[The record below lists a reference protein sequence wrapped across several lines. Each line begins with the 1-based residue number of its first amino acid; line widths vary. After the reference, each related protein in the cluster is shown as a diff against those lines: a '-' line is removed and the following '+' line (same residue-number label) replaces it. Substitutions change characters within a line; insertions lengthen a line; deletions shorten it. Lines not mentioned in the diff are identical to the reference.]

1 MSNFYAQYRSI
12 EPYLKTRDEATRK
25 PGSQPYLQSVEDRA
39 KLVSGWLAFFSW
51 TEGKALFSVSCTVS
65 GWCALF
71 SRMEGKALFFNAIYS
86 QWLACLVQLDGRQ
99 SSFFQCHV
107 HHTVSKKTWT
117 CLNLRSVSK
126 PNRMKR
132 EYLQVKEKRA
142 VLVDEDGLPDCR
154 TCKCCCVDRMGCI
167 CVVLTGWA
175 VFVLCVDSMDC
186 ICVAVLT
193 VWTVFVLLC

>member
-1 MSNFYAQYRSI
+1 MH
-12 EPYLKTRDEATRK
+12 
-25 PGSQPYLQSVEDRA
+25 
-39 KLVSGWLAFFSW
+39 
-51 TEGKALFSVSCTVS
+51 
-65 GWCALF
+65 
-71 SRMEGKALFFNAIYS
+71 S
-86 QWLACLVQLDGRQ
+86 QWLVCLVQQDGRQ
-99 SSFFQCHV
+99 SSFFQCHLQSV
-107 HHTVSKKTWT
+107 VGLPCSAGRKAKLFFQCHVRHTVSKKTWT